1 MNRSG
6 GGPSVGRDGVRRVV
20 DNVRRGLDGVL
31 AATGYIAGLLFLGLA
46 FFISYDVVARK
57 WGDVLGI
64 PTTQVTD
71 ELSGYILVL
80 AATWG
85 FAYTLRAD
93 AHVRIDVLLPYM
105 SPPVRAAM
113 DLLAQVLMALFACMF
128 AWRTWLLVLDSWETG
143 IRSSTYLLTP
153 LWIPQAIL
161 SIGFSLLAVTAVFTA
176 VVIVVDRPVP
186 EVGGAP
192 GAVEAPVPL
201 EPQTGSSKSPSG

>member
-1 MNRSG
+1 M
-6 GGPSVGRDGVRRVV
+6 PSLGRDR
-20 DNVRRGLDGVL
+20 VRRGVDRVWRGLDRVL
-31 AATGYIAGLLFLGLA
+31 AATGYLAGLLFLGLA

-57 WGDVLGI
+57 WGDVLGV

-71 ELSGYILVL
+71 EVAGYILVL

-85 FAYTLRAD
+85 FAYTLRTD

-105 SPPVRAAM
+105 APPVRAAM
-113 DLLAQVLMALFACMF
+113 DLLAQVLMAVFACMF

-153 LWIPQAIL
+153 LWIPQVIL

-176 VVIVVDRPVP
+176 LAIVVGWTVP
-186 EVGGAP
+186 EVGHAP
-192 GAVEAPVPL
+192 QAAEAPSPV
-201 EPQTGSSKSPSG
+201 EPQAGSSKSRSG